1 MITDSVRH
9 RARWLVAQ
17 TWAVLTFYVAT
28 FVLYWVLP
36 SPWHWTPLAILL
48 AGAGFEVVLWFR
60 RRRESKRPH
69 PGSDS

>member
-1 MITDSVRH
+1 VITDSVRH

-17 TWAVLTFYVAT
+17 TWAVLTFYSAMPILAVT
-28 FVLYWVLP
+28 LP

-48 AGAGFEVVLWFR
+48 AGAGFEVVSWFH